1 VTGAAFTFTNGIAGL
16 VWGHLS
22 DKYNRKWPLVICSF
36 AWTLC
41 ALAISFC
48 HGFWGVL
55 SVRIL
60 FAIFMSADVPYSVSL
75 ICDYAAPDERGRAQ
89 SLFAAGMY
97 LGVGLSSLSELLDE
111 ASGWRAAIRWIAI
124 ICFGFACLQFIVAEP
139 KRNETN
145 KELVRQGDLSEVA

>member
-1 VTGAAFTFTNGIAGL
+1 MLSYLQIGDTPYKNIKVGLGLSQTQFGVVTGKAFTFTNGIAGL

-55 SVRIL
+55 AVRIL

-75 ICDYAAPDERGRAQ
+75 ICDYAAPDERGRA
-89 SLFAAGMY
+89 
-97 LGVGLSSLSELLDE
+97 
-111 ASGWRAAIRWIAI
+111 
-124 ICFGFACLQFIVAEP
+124 
-139 KRNETN
+139 
-145 KELVRQGDLSEVA
+145 